1 MIRVASTWFFALL
14 LPLSLYGQAAVDPSS
29 TWVFDSI
36 TPQPS
41 PFASSTD
48 LTDTHQVYSIILD
61 QVRYWNAHD
70 IEHYMDLFWKSPDLL
85 VITDAEQV
93 MGWAEL
99 LAAYQRGYHDRS
111 EMGTVT
117 LQRVKLQKLSPEFF
131 LGLSWYAVRTHG
143 KDSFASDTMI
153 FRKFQDGWKV
163 INSHSSF
170 LQP

>member
-1 MIRVASTWFFALL
+1 MIRVASRWLFPLL
-14 LPLSLYGQAAVDPSS
+14 LFLSLYRQAAADSTS

-36 TPQPS
+36 TPRPS
-41 PFASSTD
+41 PSGSPTD
-48 LTDTHQVYSIILD
+48 LTDAQQVYSIILD

-70 IEHYMDLFWKSPDLL
+70 IEHYMDVFWKSPDLL
-85 VITDAEQV
+85 VVTDAEQV

-131 LGLSWYAVRTHG
+131 LGLSWYAVRTNG

-153 FRKFQDGWKV
+153 FRKLQDGWKI